1 MTACNPMIPQEPKSH
16 HESYHVAVTDVR
28 VEHLRDSI
36 GLGVSLPRLSW
47 IVACEHKN
55 WRQSGYE
62 IELRG
67 ADGRLRDGTDWVES
81 GDSVLNPWP
90 FAPLRSRERVQL
102 RVRVRG
108 VDGNASAWSQP
119 ITIETGLLHPD
130 DWTARFVTPDWD
142 EDTSSPQPCP
152 LLRREFDVRPGV
164 ILSLIHISEP
174 TRPY

>member
-1 MTACNPMIPQEPKSH
+1 MSQQLKSH
-16 HESYHVAVTDVR
+16 HESSHVAVTDVR

-90 FAPLRSRERVQL
+90 FAPFRVPDREPD
-102 RVRVRG
+102 RVR
-108 VDGNASAWSQP
+108 Q
-119 ITIETGLLHPD
+119 
-130 DWTARFVTPDWD
+130 
-142 EDTSSPQPCP
+142 
-152 LLRREFDVRPGV
+152 
-164 ILSLIHISEP
+164 
-174 TRPY
+174 